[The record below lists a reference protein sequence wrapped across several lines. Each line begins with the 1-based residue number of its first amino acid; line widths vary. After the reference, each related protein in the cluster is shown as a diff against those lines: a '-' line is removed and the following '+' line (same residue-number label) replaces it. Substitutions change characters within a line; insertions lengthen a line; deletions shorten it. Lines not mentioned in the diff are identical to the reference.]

1 MEKGSIPI
9 QLILCSKHST
19 HSTLSSI
26 GLLPEEKEDA
36 FCTLFPF
43 LSSWKCS
50 GLYLEEERGS
60 TELRTNG
67 DYFEE
72 RSYSTLLN
80 RAVSRSKPTR
90 CFAVCART
98 STASAAGLVALLQP
112 ATAQRCEMPFFKSGK
127 FYQLELHRKPILKD

>member
-1 MEKGSIPI
+1 MGWVEKGSIPI
-9 QLILCSKHST
+9 QLILCSEHST

-26 GLLPEEKEDA
+26 GLLPEEEDA

-60 TELRTNG
+60 TERTNG

-98 STASAAGLVALLQP
+98 STASAAGLVALLQTVSASNCLAAP
-112 ATAQRCEMPFFKSGK
+112 GSSVHTNGRTES
-127 FYQLELHRKPILKD
+127 LR